1 MDTRLSSSVLQQN
14 MKILLFLLGVNCIS
28 KTVLNTVNSNTIMIE
43 GLLQETLIQQK
54 DQLDKVTENLK
65 ELTAEFDMYKEVIL

>member
-1 MDTRLSSSVLQQN
+1 
-14 MKILLFLLGVNCIS
+14 MKILLFALGVNCLN

-54 DQLDKVTENLK
+54 DQLDEVTESLK
-65 ELTAEFDMYKEVIL
+65 RLTAEFTEYKEVT

>member
-1 MDTRLSSSVLQQN
+1 
-14 MKILLFLLGVNCIS
+14 
-28 KTVLNTVNSNTIMIE
+28 MIE

>member
-1 MDTRLSSSVLQQN
+1 
-14 MKILLFLLGVNCIS
+14 MKILLFAFGVNCLN

-54 DQLDKVTENLK
+54 DQLDEVTENLK
-65 ELTAEFDMYKEVIL
+65 RLTAKFTEYKEVTLVRFMQITTV

>member
-1 MDTRLSSSVLQQN
+1 M
-14 MKILLFLLGVNCIS
+14 S

-65 ELTAEFDMYKEVIL
+65 QLTAEFDMYKEVIFFRFKISF